1 MLSRYINEAIAR
13 ASYKLLEDE
22 TCFGEIPGIAG
33 VWANERSLD
42 KCRET
47 LAGSSGR
54 VADSEAAGPR
64 PDSTNRPGYFADEGR
79 LSFGARF
86 AP

>member
-1 MLSRYINEAIAR
+1 MTSMLSRYINEAIAR

-47 LAGSSGR
+47 LQEVLEGWLILKLQDRDPIPRIGR
-54 VADSEAAGPR
+54 GTLPMRAA
-64 PDSTNRPGYFADEGR
+64 
-79 LSFGARF
+79 
-86 AP
+86 